1 MCLVGRGR
9 GLFVATRDSSSMEVC
24 CSLYTVQFFNAVN
37 KLVEKQCI
45 VNCEL
50 ENKAVDAGFAWL
62 SSCI

>member
-1 MCLVGRGR
+1 
-9 GLFVATRDSSSMEVC
+9 MEVC

-37 KLVEKQCI
+37 ELVEKQCI

-62 SSCI
+62 SSLHLSINVP